1 MPKISVH
8 NITTPLN
15 WHKQNN
21 PWPHL
26 MTAALCSP
34 HEGGPEHARVAS
46 ETHVVWTL
54 PSVAHTLRILQLRPL
69 GQREKLK
76 WCGQVI
82 FQV

>member
-26 MTAALCSP
+26 MTAAVCSP

-46 ETHVVWTL
+46 ETHVV
-54 PSVAHTLRILQLRPL
+54 
-69 GQREKLK
+69 
-76 WCGQVI
+76 
-82 FQV
+82 